1 MFRRAARKQKSES
14 YKKLMQRLILG
25 LLALT
30 FTSPVLAVPKVAIF
44 PFDIRDVEIEGDLM
58 AKPKDYDLARMK
70 LVASELKLLMEK
82 SGTYEVVDL
91 APFAADVEKASPFS
105 TCNGC
110 EAELGKKVG
119 ADLAVTGYVDKLSDS
134 LISLQVY
141 ARDTATGEVKK
152 TMAAEIRGNTDE
164 LWLHGIRWLWK
175 NRFNPQPEKSAAE
188 KTEIEKK

>member
-1 MFRRAARKQKSES
+1 MI
-14 YKKLMQRLILG
+14 RLVLAS
-25 LLALT
+25 LSLALAAPA
-30 FTSPVLAVPKVAIF
+30 FAAPKVAIF

-70 LVASELKLLMEK
+70 LVAEELKTLMEK
-82 SGTYEVVDL
+82 SGAYEVVDL

-134 LISLQVY
+134 LISLQLY

-175 NRFNPQPEKSAAE
+175 NRFNPQPAAASQPAAAQPAASAPATSEAE
-188 KTEIEKK
+188 KK

>member
-1 MFRRAARKQKSES
+1 
-14 YKKLMQRLILG
+14 MQRLILG
-25 LLALT
+25 FLALT
-30 FTSPVLAVPKVAIF
+30 FATPVFAVPKVAIF

-70 LVASELKLLMEK
+70 LVASELKVLMEK
-82 SGTYEVVDL
+82 SGAYEVVDL
-91 APFAADVEKASPFS
+91 TPFAADVEKASPFS